1 MKILKITL
9 LLSLAFLS
17 SCVSVPAVS
26 AATSVRVID
35 RGDFFLGLYA
45 TPTITTKELAHKYIL
60 ESDSVTTRGKA
71 EGSYQSP
78 LNLANTIFRLLLVSK
93 SNQDET
99 LKQVALSGL
108 DSLLLEFEK
117 NGYWQRPAWP
127 PLEAGWWSGMDFA
140 AVSLALQAAYEITG
154 DQQWAAKRARVADG
168 MFRMI
173 KDKGVLL
180 KIGTKSEE
188 LNKCWYLEYVW
199 DGVNEDNAFFVQNGA
214 LFTLQAIKLLA
225 DATGNPEYQEYFDC
239 GVRGFAHYSDKFYFD
254 NREWSYYMLNPKT
267 IIEPHY
273 MIVEILLLDSL
284 YKLSGESVF
293 SRAAEQRRA
302 ILKSKYP
309 IFVSEDVGGEKE
321 YVFARIGS
329 PHPYYIDVLN
339 NELFFFDS
347 RNRVVGYNQTV
358 EQCGIQDNI
367 KNGSAFLRGKIPS
380 SAIRYQVFA
389 LSGRTLR
396 TLLHEGFLEP
406 LDLRTFKRQPTPV
419 SYSISAFGDGKVSQN
434 GEIVISPFFDA
445 DPIHPSSYL
454 NNRASIAIDF
464 KHPVNRL
471 KTPFVGIRLFS
482 EKEVAIHLV
491 AMDATGRVADRY
503 FPNLKR
509 GNNTLL
515 LSFVGFDGID
525 TLSDDISTVQLDIL
539 TDPLKQKKVKKFKFA
554 VKSAFVESDMLG
566 IANFLKGKASDIVET
581 Y

>member
-1 MKILKITL
+1 M
-9 LLSLAFLS
+9 
-17 SCVSVPAVS
+17 
-26 AATSVRVID
+26 
-35 RGDFFLGLYA
+35 
-45 TPTITTKELAHKYIL
+45 
-60 ESDSVTTRGKA
+60 
-71 EGSYQSP
+71 
-78 LNLANTIFRLLLVSK
+78 NLATTIFHLLLVSK

-180 KIGTKSEE
+180 KIRTKSEE

-199 DGVNEDNAFFVQNGA
+199 DGVNENNAFFVQNGA

-267 IIEPHY
+267 IIAPHY
-273 MIVEILLLDSL
+273 MIIEILLLDSL
-284 YKLSGESVF
+284 YKLSGEPVF
-293 SRAAEQRRA
+293 SHAAEQRRA

-309 IFVSEDVGGEKE
+309 VFVSEDVGGEKE

-329 PHPYYIDVLN
+329 PHPYYIDLLN

-347 RNRVVGYNQTV
+347 QNRVVGYDHSKVLGT
-358 EQCGIQDNI
+358 I
-367 KNGSAFLRGKIPS
+367 KDGSAFLRGRIPS

-389 LSGRTLR
+389 EPSGR

-406 LDLRTFKRQPTPV
+406 LELRTFKRQPTPV
-419 SYSISAFGDGKVSQN
+419 SYSVSAFYNGQLSQN
-434 GEIVISPFFDA
+434 GEIVISPFFDT
-445 DPIHPSSYL
+445 DPVHPSSYV
-454 NNRASIAIDF
+454 NNRASIAINF

-491 AMDATGRVADRY
+491 AMDATGRTATRY
-503 FPNLKR
+503 FPNIKR

-515 LSFVGFDGID
+515 LSFIGFNGID
-525 TLSDDISTVQLDIL
+525 ALSRNISTVQIDIL
-539 TDPLKQKKVKKFKFA
+539 TDPLKQKKVKNFKFA
-554 VKSAFVESDMLG
+554 VKYAFIESDMLG
-566 IANFLKGKASDIVET
+566 ISNFLKGNTSDIVET